1 MQHRPD
7 RRFPCIESSVIPV
20 SESWEDVL
28 MEIHHPQSSL
38 RVTFD
43 AARQLNYRDLFL
55 HFHGAHDI
63 VQMAVKNRFPE
74 AIAASVNL
82 NGLSGAY
89 QSYVGRSP
97 HWMFVKLLAEVQ
109 QATDTKQFDS
119 ITLSSF
125 SAGYGAIRALLDD
138 PRCVELIDQLV
149 LADTVYASFGHR
161 RNSLE
166 ARPFPSHEQN
176 KPFVDFAKLAVTGKK
191 GMVLTHCEL
200 EPETYAS
207 TEEVG
212 QLIRDAIGVR
222 LTPVN
227 EVWSKDLRIKGHVR
241 KGRFVSIATRGN
253 QGSDHLAHL
262 KGIGTWYRIIPRF
275 K

>member
-20 SESWEDVL
+20 SESWEDVP
-28 MEIHHPQSSL
+28 MEIHHPLSSL

-43 AARQLNYRDLFL
+43 AARQPNCRDLFL

-63 VQMAVKNRFPE
+63 VQLAVRDRFPD
-74 AIAASVNL
+74 AIAATVNL

-97 HWMFVKLLAEVQ
+97 HWMFVKLLAELQ

-149 LADTVYASFGHR
+149 LADTVYASFGHQ

-176 KPFVDFAKLAVTGKK
+176 KAFVDFAKLAVMGKK

-212 QLIRDAIGVR
+212 QLVRDAIGVR
-222 LTPVN
+222 LTPMN
-227 EVWSKDLRIKGHVR
+227 EVWSTGLRVKGYVR
-241 KGRFVSIATRGN
+241 KGRFVSVATRGN

-262 KGIGTWYRIIPRF
+262 RGIGTWYRLVPRF
-275 K
+275 

>member
-20 SESWEDVL
+20 SESWEDVP
-28 MEIHHPQSSL
+28 MEIHHPLSSL

-43 AARQLNYRDLFL
+43 AARQPNCRDLFL

-63 VQMAVKNRFPE
+63 VQLAVRDRFPD
-74 AIAASVNL
+74 AIAATVNL
-82 NGLSGAY
+82 KGLSGAY

-97 HWMFVKLLAEVQ
+97 HWMFVKLLAELQ

-149 LADTVYASFGHR
+149 LADTVYASFGHQ

-176 KPFVDFAKLAVTGKK
+176 KAFVDFAKLAVMGKK

-200 EPETYAS
+200 DPETYAS

-212 QLIRDAIGVR
+212 QLVRDAIGVR
-222 LTPVN
+222 LTPMN
-227 EVWSKDLRIKGHVR
+227 EVWSTGLRVKGYVR
-241 KGRFVSIATRGN
+241 KGRFVSVATRGN

-262 KGIGTWYRIIPRF
+262 RGIGTWYRLVPRF
-275 K
+275 